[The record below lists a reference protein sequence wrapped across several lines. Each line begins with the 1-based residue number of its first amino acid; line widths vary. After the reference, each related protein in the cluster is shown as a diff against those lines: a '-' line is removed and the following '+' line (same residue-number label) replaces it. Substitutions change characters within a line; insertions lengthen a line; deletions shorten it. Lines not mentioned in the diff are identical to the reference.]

1 MASTTEFS
9 TALGHG
15 IWAIDTGYQRP
26 HFDAAYL
33 MVERG
38 RAAFIDTGTGHSVTR
53 LLAVLE
59 AAGVARDAVDWV
71 IPTHVHLDHAG
82 GSGGLMA
89 ALPNARLVV
98 HPLGARHLIDPA
110 KLIAGA
116 SAVYGADEVQRSIGT
131 VIPVP
136 AERVLESADGMEIDL
151 AGRPLRLLD
160 TPGHARHHHCV
171 WDERSRGLFTGD
183 TFGLSYR
190 EFDTPRGAW
199 LLPSTTPVQFDP
211 PALRASFERLLA
223 LRPDCVYLTHF
234 GRLPATPGP
243 DDAQTLQQLGREYLE
258 QLDAAIAL
266 GLRAAAASPLAEDR
280 HVALVEGLSELYLER
295 VGRLGGGLSRER
307 VLELLDMDI
316 ELNAQGM
323 GVWLGSVAAVTPQPE
338 APAPVQQPRNPLH
351 GLRLEDIVTALVAH
365 YGWAELGTLIPVR
378 CFISD
383 PSVASSLKFLRKTPW
398 AREKVEGLYLFML
411 RDVRRAQRDQ
421 ATGKTGRG

>member
-1 MASTTEFS
+1 
-9 TALGHG
+9 
-15 IWAIDTGYQRP
+15 
-26 HFDAAYL
+26 
-33 MVERG
+33 
-38 RAAFIDTGTGHSVTR
+38 
-53 LLAVLE
+53 
-59 AAGVARDAVDWV
+59 
-71 IPTHVHLDHAG
+71 
-82 GSGGLMA
+82 MA
-89 ALPNARLVV
+89 ALPHARLVV
-98 HPLGARHLIDPA
+98 HPLGARHLIDPSR
-110 KLIAGA
+110 LIAGA

-131 VIPVP
+131 VLPVS

-171 WDERSRGLFTGD
+171 WDERSRGVFTGD

-190 EFDTPRGAW
+190 EFDTPQGAW

-211 PALRASFERLLA
+211 PALRHSFERLLA

-243 DDAQTLQQLGREYLE
+243 HDADTLAQLGRDYLE
-258 QLDAAIAL
+258 QLDAVIAL
-266 GLRAAAASPLAEDR
+266 GERTAAAIPDAEER
-280 HVALVEGLSELYLER
+280 HVALVEGLGEIYLER
-295 VGRLGGGLSRER
+295 VQRLAGELPRER

-323 GVWLGSVAAVTPQPE
+323 GVWLAGAAAQPA
-338 APAPVQQPRNPLH
+338 APAPPQQPRNPLH

-365 YGWAELGTLIPVR
+365 YGWAELGALVPVR

-411 RDVRRAQRDQ
+411 RDVRRAQREAQ
-421 ATGKTGRG
+421 ASAAPPRR